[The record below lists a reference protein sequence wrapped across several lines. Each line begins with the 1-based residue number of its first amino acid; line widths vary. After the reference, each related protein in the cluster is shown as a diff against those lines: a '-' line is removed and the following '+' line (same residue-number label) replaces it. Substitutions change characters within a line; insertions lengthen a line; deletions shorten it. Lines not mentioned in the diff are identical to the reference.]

1 MSATYPPGGALFTNQ
16 RKTSDKHPD
25 YRGNL
30 EISVDLLKILVEQHK
45 GQEKI
50 NMDLVGWKK
59 TSKSG
64 ATFLSLKAEKP
75 YKKEEQ
81 TSAPVSDDVPF

>member
-1 MSATYPPGGALFTNQ
+1 MSGTYPPGGALFTND
-16 RKTSDKHPD
+16 RKTNDKQPD

-30 EISVDLLKILVEQHK
+30 EISVDLLKLLVEQHK

-50 NMDLVGWKK
+50 NMDISGWKK

-64 ATFLSLKAEKP
+64 STFLSLKAGPP
-75 YKKEEQ
+75 YKKEEK
-81 TSAPVSDDVPF
+81 SAPVFDDAPF

>member
-1 MSATYPPGGALFTNQ
+1 MSGTYPPGGALFTNQ

-45 GQEKI
+45 GSEKI

-59 TSKSG
+59 VSKSG
-64 ATFLSLKAEKP
+64 SSFLSLRAEKP
-75 YKKEEQ
+75 YKKEEKS
-81 TSAPVSDDVPF
+81 TPVFDDAPF

>member
-1 MSATYPPGGALFTNQ
+1 MSGTYPPGGALFTNQ

-30 EISVDLLKILVEQHK
+30 VEQHK
-45 GQEKI
+45 GGEKI
-50 NMDLVGWKK
+50 NMDIAGWKK

-64 ATFLSLKAEKP
+64 TTFLSLKADKP
-75 YKKEEQ
+75 YKKEEN
-81 TSAPVSDDVPF
+81 SSPVSDDVPFN

>member
-1 MSATYPPGGALFTNQ
+1 MSGTYPPGGALFTNQ

-30 EISVDLLKILVEQHK
+30 EIGADLLKIMVEQHRA
-45 GQEKI
+45 GEKI
-50 NMDLVGWKK
+50 NMDISGWKK

-64 ATFLSLKAEKP
+64 TTFLSLKADKP
-75 YKKEEQ
+75 YKKEEK
-81 TSAPVSDDVPF
+81 SAPVFDDAPF